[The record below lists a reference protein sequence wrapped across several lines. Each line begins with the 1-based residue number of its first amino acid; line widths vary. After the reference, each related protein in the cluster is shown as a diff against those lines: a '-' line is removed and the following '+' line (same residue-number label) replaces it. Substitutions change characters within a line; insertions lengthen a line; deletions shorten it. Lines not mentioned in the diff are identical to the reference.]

1 MANAN
6 YTSVGAA
13 TNACQLLPN
22 NLKRGEVIITN
33 TSTATLYIGFNRV
46 SATDFAVALPYLGTF
61 VTSTTD
67 QIKGLWSSAAGGQ
80 ANVTE
85 IF

>member
-13 TNACQLLPN
+13 TNSCQLVPS
-22 NLKRGEVIITN
+22 NLKRGELIITN
-33 TSTATLYIGFNRV
+33 TSSATLYIGFGRV
-46 SATDFAVALPYLGTF
+46 STVDFAVALPYLGTF

-67 QIKGLWSSAAGGQ
+67 AVKGIWATSSGGQ